1 MSEVETM
8 RLPLLALR
16 GLIVFPGMIIN
27 LDVGRDRSIKAVET
41 AMATTKRILL
51 VTQKAAEEA
60 DPTAQDLYG
69 FGVVAEIKQMLK
81 MPNGAMRILVE
92 GLYRVE
98 VISVI
103 DEVGMN
109 LEAHVEVKEDTDNRG
124 NEVEALKRM
133 LVETFEQWVLAS
145 KKVTSE
151 VMLTFKDQPDAGRV
165 ADMIGGYLTI
175 DVPERKNSSKP
186 SVSRSGCTFCIPIC
200 VRNWKS
206 LPLKRTFPSRSV
218 SRSNRI
224 SVNIICENR

>member
-81 MPNGAMRILVE
+81 MPNGE
-92 GLYRVE
+92 PF
-98 VISVI
+98 S
-103 DEVGMN
+103 
-109 LEAHVEVKEDTDNRG
+109 
-124 NEVEALKRM
+124 
-133 LVETFEQWVLAS
+133 AS
-145 KKVTSE
+145 
-151 VMLTFKDQPDAGRV
+151 
-165 ADMIGGYLTI
+165 
-175 DVPERKNSSKP
+175 
-186 SVSRSGCTFCIPIC
+186 
-200 VRNWKS
+200 
-206 LPLKRTFPSRSV
+206 TFPALTTCSAASAATW
-218 SRSNRI
+218 
-224 SVNIICENR
+224 